1 VSCDELAPSISCMG
15 MVDRALALEREGVDV
30 IHLEKGET
38 DLDTP
43 DAVTEAAVRAL
54 RDGRT
59 RYTTSAGLP
68 ELRQAVCD
76 YYLRAWGARIRP
88 SQVFV
93 NSGSSPALL
102 TLLLAVLEPGGEVLL
117 PDPGYPAYPGLVR
130 AAGGRPVPVSTVAD
144 GFVQRPDAVGEAIT
158 PLTRAIVINSPANPT
173 GAVLDE
179 AALADFA
186 RLGPLVISDDVY
198 LELAFD
204 RSRQRSILAHTD
216 AAAAVGSF
224 SKAFNMTGWRLGY
237 VVVPDHLVARV
248 QDLQENLFVCANSF
262 VQWAGVAALAEAET
276 HASTVRAELRTRQ
289 DTLLRGLAE
298 LGLEVPCPPRGG
310 FYAFARLPERLLPSA
325 RFARDLLER
334 AHVAV
339 TPGGEFGPSG
349 EGYVRFSCAAPSA
362 RIEEAIR
369 RIRAFAEVGGVMEV
383 QR

>member
-1 VSCDELAPSISCMG
+1 MGCDEPTPSISCMG
-15 MVDRALALEREGVDV
+15 MVDRALALDRAGVDV
-30 IHLEKGET
+30 IHLEKGEL
-38 DLDTP
+38 DLDTA
-43 DAVTEAAVRAL
+43 DEVTEAAIQAL
-54 RDGRT
+54 RDRRT

-76 YYLRAWGARIRP
+76 YYLRAWGASIRP

-102 TLLLAVLEPGGEVLL
+102 TLLMAALEPGDEVLV
-117 PDPGYPAYPGLVR
+117 PDPGYPAYPALVR
-130 AAGGRPVPVSTVAD
+130 AAGGRPVSVSSAAT
-144 GFVQRPDAVGEAIT
+144 GFVARAETLREAIT
-158 PLTRAIVINSPANPT
+158 SATRAIVINSPANPT
-173 GAVLDE
+173 GAVLAE

-186 RLGPLVISDDVY
+186 RLGPLVVSDDVY

-204 RSRQRSILAHTD
+204 RPGQRSILALTD
-216 AAAAVGSF
+216 EAAAVGSF

-237 VVVPDHLVARV
+237 LIVPDRLTARV
-248 QDLQENLFVCANSF
+248 QELQENLFVCANSF
-262 VQWAGVAALAEAET
+262 VQWAGVTALADAEKY
-276 HASTVRAELRTRQ
+276 AAAVRAELRDRQ

-298 LGLEVPCPPRGG
+298 LGLEVACPPRGG

-325 RFARDLLER
+325 RFARDLLEQ

-362 RIEEAIR
+362 RIEEAMR
-369 RIRAFAEVGGVMEV
+369 RIKAFAEVGEVMEV